1 MKISVIQTHRLE
13 NIQKENKRHCAV
25 ETHTKKNRLF
35 FFSFVCMIR
44 EERNHHLGNRSRNI
58 CEAVTFLVGL
68 LITRRLSIRFELV
81 ARNPAQ
87 TPIQEHCLPPR
98 ADDIDRNPSIL

>member
-13 NIQKENKRHCAV
+13 NIQKKNKRHCAV
-25 ETHTKKNRLF
+25 ETHTKKSPV
-35 FFSFVCMIR
+35 FFSFVCMLR
-44 EERNHHLGNRSRNI
+44 EERNHHLGNRNRTI
-58 CEAVTFLVGL
+58 CEAVTFLVVL
-68 LITRRLSIRFELV
+68 LITRRLSIRFQFV

-98 ADDIDRNPSIL
+98 ANDIDRNPSIV